1 MNKLNLS
8 KLSLNQHSN
17 NNYGTLYVV
26 ATPIGNLSDITLRA
40 LETLKSV
47 DAIAAEDTRHTS
59 GLLSHFGISKKLI
72 AVHEHNEHQSAEKL
86 LLQLHAGENIALV
99 TDAGT
104 PGISDPGAVVVDFVR
119 KTGVKV
125 VPIPGASAV
134 IAALSVSGI
143 AQNGFMFHGF
153 LPASGAARRKTLE
166 VLKTQTVTL
175 VFYEAP
181 HRIIES
187 IIDMANVLGAER
199 RITIAREITKTFET
213 IYSCALQ
220 DAEAWIKADT
230 NQQRG
235 EFVLLVEAAAVKDAE
250 EISEETVRVLKLLLA
265 DLPLKQA
272 VKLATDIT
280 NEKKNVLYEFAL
292 SLKAVVSNN
301 ETLKN

>member
-1 MNKLNLS
+1 MT
-8 KLSLNQHSN
+8 SN
-17 NNYGTLYVV
+17 GLLYVV

-40 LETLKSV
+40 LEVLKSV

-59 GLLSHFGISKKLI
+59 GLLSHFGIAKKLI

-86 LLQLHAGENIALV
+86 LALLLAGQNIALV

-104 PGISDPGAVVVDFVR
+104 PAVSDPGAIVVDLVR
-119 KTGVKV
+119 KAGIKV

-134 IAALSVSGI
+134 IAALSASGI
-143 AQNGFMFHGF
+143 AQNGFLFYGF
-153 LPASGAARRKTLE
+153 MPASGSARRKALE
-166 VLKTQTVTL
+166 ILKAQAVTL

-187 IIDMANVLGAER
+187 IVDMAAVLGAER

-213 IYSCALQ
+213 IYSCELSK
-220 DAEAWIKADT
+220 AEAWLQADA

-235 EFVLLVEAAAVKDAE
+235 EFVLLVEAAAIKDAE
-250 EISEETVRVLKLLLA
+250 EIPEDTVRVLKLLLA

-272 VKLATDIT
+272 VQLTTEIT
-280 NEKKNVLYEFAL
+280 GEKKNVLYELAL
-292 SLKAVVSNN
+292 SLKSDQ
-301 ETLKN
+301 